1 MITKLKQLQTNFFN
15 NKAMF
20 KIILSIKIIYLK
32 KYLQFFKTVKWHKN
46 LLLNK
51 YNLKNYYFYK
61 LFSMKI

>member
-32 KYLQFFKTVKWHKN
+32 KYLQFFKTVNDDTKI
-46 LLLNK
+46 
-51 YNLKNYYFYK
+51 YY
-61 LFSMKI
+61 